1 MSYPPKTDRRYS
13 REDVLFPTSD
23 YRSQTE
29 IFLLI
34 SLHHS
39 HSLYHAAAG
48 GDDPK
53 VCWGSVSTLD
63 LHQVSLNHLFSI
75 YLKFLSLTNHQSL
88 LKEINNPFQSSSNM
102 MKKSY
107 LGRGSEHVRTEFV
120 ICNLL
125 YERNTFTYI
134 CMSVNIYRWY
144 INLPWG
150 HFWLFNNKDFFY
162 HFSLVIML
170 SFMQP
175 CIYVFKVILNWPFI
189 I

>member
-23 YRSQTE
+23 YRLINKDDLRSE

-39 HSLYHAAAG
+39 HSLYLAAAG

-125 YERNTFTYI
+125 YEEKTHSHISAWVWIFI
-134 CMSVNIYRWY
+134 DDISIYHGA
-144 INLPWG
+144 I
-150 HFWLFNNKDFFY
+150 
-162 HFSLVIML
+162 FSYSTIKI
-170 SFMQP
+170 F
-175 CIYVFKVILNWPFI
+175 
-189 I
+189 